1 MSQAQTVFINEL
13 HYDNAGPDA
22 GEGIEIAGPAGTDL
36 SGWELALYNGNKG
49 SVYRTESL
57 SGVLPDQGNGFGTV
71 SLAVVGL
78 QNGAPDGMALVD
90 NGTVVQFLSYEG
102 AFTATSGP
110 ADGMTSTDIGVA
122 ESNATPAGSSLQL
135 TGTGAEAKDF
145 SWSGPSAHTF
155 GSANTGQTLTNTDDE
170 GVPTVTLV
178 LTPAEIGEKG
188 GVSTVTATLS
198 RASSEA
204 VEVTVSAVAVSPA
217 VAGDFSLSTNR
228 KLTITADATSSTG
241 RVTITAADNNV
252 DAPDKEVT
260 VSASVSGGLGISAA
274 AVTLTITDD
283 DERGVTVE
291 PTALNV
297 PEGDSRTYTV
307 VLDSEPTDEVTVTV
321 DVPSGAEVS
330 VDEATLRFTAG
341 DWNGPRTVRVT
352 AEADAVADDPVTLRH
367 AVSGGDYGS
376 VRVDDVTVTIA
387 ENDEPALTI
396 GNERAGESDGE
407 MVFAVTLSAA
417 SSEEVTVAYATAN
430 GTAMAGDDYEA
441 QNGTLTFSPGSGLTQ
456 TIAVPII
463 DDAVDEAEEETFTV
477 TLSNAQH
484 ATLADGEATGTIED
498 DDDPAVTVS
507 FDATTYTATEGG
519 SAVTVTVTL
528 DKDPERVVTTEVTAT
543 PRNGAVAGD
552 YSVEPTRL
560 TFNPTDTRQT
570 FTLTA
575 TDDDVDD
582 DGETVE
588 LGFDRLPPR
597 VRADPDHSTTKV
609 VLTDNDRRGVTV
621 EPTALNVPEGDG
633 RTYTVALDTEPT
645 GDVKVAVAGASGDV
659 SVRGSPLTLM
669 FTPSNWS
676 HPQAAT
682 VDAAE
687 DDDAIADA
695 PVTLRHTVSGGD
707 YGLVQ
712 VDDVTV
718 TIAENDEPA
727 LTIGNERAGESDGEM
742 VFEVRLSTA
751 SSNAVTVAYETS
763 NGTARAGEDYEA
775 QSGMLT
781 FPANT
786 TEPQTV
792 AVPIIDDAVDEA
804 GEETFT
810 VTLSNARHATLADGE
825 ATGTIEDND
834 VTRPPPPRPPPPP
847 PPPPRPPTPP
857 PPPPPAA
864 ADPPMVTETST
875 TSVTVSWLAPT
886 HEGPAITSYDLRYRQ
901 GSDGE
906 FTDGPQDV
914 TDTSATIT
922 GLRPDTAYE
931 VQVRA
936 SSAAGDGK
944 WSDPGLGRTR
954 APPPQP
960 PAAPTVTET
969 STTSLTV
976 SWLAPTHEGP
986 AVTSYDLR
994 YRQGSDGEFKDG
1006 PQDVTDTSATIT
1018 GLSPDTA
1025 YEVQVRASS
1034 AAGDGKW
1041 SDPGLG
1047 RTRAPPPP
1055 APAAPTVTE
1064 TSTTSVTV
1072 SWSAPTDDGPP
1083 ITSYDLRYRPGS
1095 DGEFTDGPQDVTG
1108 TSATITG
1115 LSPDTAY
1122 EVQVRASSAAG
1133 DGDWSAVGTVRTRVL
1148 ILNDRFSL
1156 SLDLDGSEGDQ
1167 SVSFLAVS
1175 PGGVVPIQM
1184 FGADIH
1190 NTRGLSIRVGYDST
1204 QVVFEGFDVG
1214 DVLPDA
1220 QSLVER
1226 DSTFVEIGLASS
1238 EGQATVGSGLPA
1250 PTRQAGLVGTLRF
1263 RTTDAFSETE
1273 IRLAGA
1279 ELIRGEPREAMTRSV
1294 SVVLQVAAPPSP
1306 DFDGSGVVDFPD
1318 FVLFAGAFGY
1328 REGDDSPARLP
1339 VRSTQTDSA
1348 QAGKYEAK
1356 YDLNGDGE
1364 IEFSD
1369 LVIFAGSF
1377 GKTVNRAPVFTA
1389 PRPVV
1394 RSVAEN
1400 TPAGEPIGAPI
1411 SAADA
1416 DGNALT
1422 YSLWGADAENFAI
1435 DATTGQVRT
1444 EGTYDFEQ
1452 KSGYSVIVRAS
1463 DGEGGRVSLVVSI
1476 VVTDVDESPFQSPET

>member
-1 MSQAQTVFINEL
+1 MYHSRYLSSAIVASLLSVTGMSQAQTVFINEL

-36 SGWELALYNGNKG
+36 SGWELALYNGNNG

-155 GSANTGQTLTNTDDE
+155 GSVNTGQTLTNTDDE

-283 DERGVTVE
+283 DEREVTVE

-297 PEGDSRTYTV
+297 PAGDSRTYTV
-307 VLDSEPTDEVTVTV
+307 VLDTEPTDEVTVTV

-376 VRVDDVTVTIA
+376 VRVDDVTVTIV
-387 ENDEPALTI
+387 ENDEPALSIADTSAAEDI
-396 GNERAGESDGE
+396 GA

-498 DDDPAVTVS
+498 NDDPAVTVS

-528 DKDPERVVTTEVTAT
+528 DKDPERAVTTEVTAT

-633 RTYTVALDTEPT
+633 KTYTVALDTEPT

-676 HPQAAT
+676 RPQAAT

-695 PVTLRHTVSGGD
+695 PVTLRHTVIGGD

-810 VTLSNARHATLADGE
+810 VTLSNAQRATLADGE

-847 PPPPRPPTPP
+847 PPPPRPPTPPP

-914 TDTSATIT
+914 T
-922 GLRPDTAYE
+922 G
-931 VQVRA
+931 
-936 SSAAGDGK
+936 
-944 WSDPGLGRTR
+944 
-954 APPPQP
+954 
-960 PAAPTVTET
+960 
-969 STTSLTV
+969 
-976 SWLAPTHEGP
+976 
-986 AVTSYDLR
+986 
-994 YRQGSDGEFKDG
+994 
-1006 PQDVTDTSATIT
+1006 TSATIT

-1133 DGDWSAVGTVRTRVL
+1133 DGEWSAVGTVRTRVL

-1184 FGADIH
+1184 FGADLH

-1238 EGQATVGSGLPA
+1238 EGQATVGSGL
-1250 PTRQAGLVGTLRF
+1250 VGTLRF
-1263 RTTDAFSETE
+1263 RTTEAFSETE

-1279 ELIRGEPREAMTRSV
+1279 DLIRGEPREAMTRSV

-1306 DFDGSGVVDFPD
+1306 DFDGNGVVDFPD

-1328 REGDDSPARLP
+1328 REGDDLPARLP

-1369 LVIFAGSF
+1369 FVIFAGSF

-1389 PRPVV
+1389 PRPVA

-1400 TPAGEPIGAPI
+1400 TPAGLPIGDPV
-1411 SAADA
+1411 SATDA

-1463 DGEGGRVSLVVSI
+1463 DGEGGRVSLVVRITITDIGDPPATPPSQVVI
-1476 VVTDVDESPFQSPET
+1476 VPGNPQLTMRWNAVYNEVGKPPVSGYEVVQRPGDKCRSRQC

>member
-1 MSQAQTVFINEL
+1 MYHSRYLKSAIVASLLSVTGMSQAQTVFINEL

-36 SGWELALYNGNKG
+36 SGWELALYNGNNG
-49 SVYRTESL
+49 RVYRTESL

-155 GSANTGQTLTNTDDE
+155 GSVNTGQTLTNTDDE

-260 VSASVSGGLGISAA
+260 VSANVSGGLGISAA

-283 DERGVTVE
+283 DEREVTVE

-297 PEGDSRTYTV
+297 PAGDSRTYTV
-307 VLDSEPTDEVTVTV
+307 VLDTEPTDEVTVTV

-367 AVSGGDYGS
+367 AVSGSDYGS
-376 VRVDDVTVTIA
+376 VRVDDVTVTIV
-387 ENDEPALTI
+387 ENDEPALSIADTSIAEDI
-396 GNERAGESDGE
+396 GA

-507 FDATTYTATEGG
+507 FDATTYTAAEGG

-528 DKDPERVVTTEVTAT
+528 DKDPERAVTTEVTAT

-676 HPQAAT
+676 SPQAAT

-810 VTLSNARHATLADGE
+810 VTLSNAQRATLADGE

-847 PPPPRPPTPP
+847 PPPPRPPTPPP

-886 HEGPAITSYDLRYRQ
+886 HEGPAITSYDLRYRP

-914 TDTSATIT
+914 T
-922 GLRPDTAYE
+922 G
-931 VQVRA
+931 
-936 SSAAGDGK
+936 
-944 WSDPGLGRTR
+944 
-954 APPPQP
+954 
-960 PAAPTVTET
+960 
-969 STTSLTV
+969 
-976 SWLAPTHEGP
+976 
-986 AVTSYDLR
+986 
-994 YRQGSDGEFKDG
+994 
-1006 PQDVTDTSATIT
+1006 TSATIT

-1034 AAGDGKW
+1034 AAGDGEW

-1133 DGDWSAVGTVRTRVL
+1133 DGEWSDPGTVRTRVL

-1156 SLDLDGSEGDQ
+1156 PLDLDGSEGDQ

-1184 FGADIH
+1184 FGADLH

-1238 EGQATVGSGLPA
+1238 EGQATVGSGL
-1250 PTRQAGLVGTLRF
+1250 VGTLRF
-1263 RTTDAFSETE
+1263 RTTEAFSETE

-1279 ELIRGEPREAMTRSV
+1279 DLIRGEPREAMTRSV

-1306 DFDGSGVVDFPD
+1306 DFDGNGVVDFPD

-1328 REGDDSPARLP
+1328 REGDDLPARLP

-1369 LVIFAGSF
+1369 FVIFAGSF

-1389 PRPVV
+1389 PRPVA

-1400 TPAGEPIGAPI
+1400 TPAGLPIGDPV
-1411 SAADA
+1411 SATDA

-1463 DGEGGRVSLVVSI
+1463 DGEGGRVSLVVRITITDIGDPPATPPSQVVI
-1476 VVTDVDESPFQSPET
+1476 VPGNPQLTMRWNAVYNEVGKPPVSGYEVVQRPGDKCRSRQC

>member
-1 MSQAQTVFINEL
+1 MYHSRYLRSAIVASLLSVTGMSQAQTVFINEL

-36 SGWELALYNGNKG
+36 SGWELALYNGNNG

-155 GSANTGQTLTNTDDE
+155 GSVNTGQTLTNTDDE

-283 DERGVTVE
+283 DEREVTVE

-297 PEGDSRTYTV
+297 PAGDSRTYTV
-307 VLDSEPTDEVTVTV
+307 VLDTEPTDEVTVTV

-376 VRVDDVTVTIA
+376 VRVDDVTVTIV
-387 ENDEPALTI
+387 ENDEPALSIADTSAAEDI
-396 GNERAGESDGE
+396 GA

-498 DDDPAVTVS
+498 NDDPAVTVS

-528 DKDPERVVTTEVTAT
+528 DKDPERAVTTEVTAT

-676 HPQAAT
+676 RPQAAT

-695 PVTLRHTVSGGD
+695 PVTLRHTVIGGD
-707 YGLVQ
+707 YGSVQ

-810 VTLSNARHATLADGE
+810 VTLSNAQRATLADGE

-847 PPPPRPPTPP
+847 PPPPRPPTPPP

-914 TDTSATIT
+914 T
-922 GLRPDTAYE
+922 G
-931 VQVRA
+931 
-936 SSAAGDGK
+936 
-944 WSDPGLGRTR
+944 
-954 APPPQP
+954 
-960 PAAPTVTET
+960 
-969 STTSLTV
+969 
-976 SWLAPTHEGP
+976 
-986 AVTSYDLR
+986 
-994 YRQGSDGEFKDG
+994 
-1006 PQDVTDTSATIT
+1006 TSATIT

-1034 AAGDGKW
+1034 AAGDGEW

-1263 RTTDAFSETE
+1263 RTTEAFSETE

-1279 ELIRGEPREAMTRSV
+1279 DLIRGEPREAMTRSV
-1294 SVVLQVAAPPSP
+1294 NVVLQVAAPPSP
-1306 DFDGSGVVDFPD
+1306 DFDGNGVVDFPD

-1328 REGDDSPARLP
+1328 REGDDLPARLP

-1364 IEFSD
+1364 IEFGD
-1369 LVIFAGSF
+1369 FVIFAGSF

-1389 PRPVV
+1389 PRPVA

-1400 TPAGEPIGAPI
+1400 TPAGLPIGDPV
-1411 SAADA
+1411 SATDA

-1463 DGEGGRVSLVVSI
+1463 DGEGGRVSLVVRITITDIGDPPATPPSQVVI
-1476 VVTDVDESPFQSPET
+1476 VPGNPQLTMRWNAVYNEVGKPPVSGYEVVQRPGDKCRSRQC